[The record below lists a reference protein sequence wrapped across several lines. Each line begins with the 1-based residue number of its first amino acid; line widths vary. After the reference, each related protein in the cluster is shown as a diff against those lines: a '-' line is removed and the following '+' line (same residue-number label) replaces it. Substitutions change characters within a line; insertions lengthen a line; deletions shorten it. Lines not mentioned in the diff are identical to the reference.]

1 LPLSFPFLE
10 EPIRDVSD
18 DIGDP
23 GCAQQLAVLGALVA
37 VSFGRLDREQTA
49 GRIGSAA
56 IYTRTVL
63 SDPSDEGIRVSL
75 RELPP

>member
-1 LPLSFPFLE
+1 MPSIQAHWDCLCRFRSLE

-23 GCAQQLAVLGALVA
+23 GCAQQLAVLGALV
-37 VSFGRLDREQTA
+37 VVLFGRLDREQTA

-56 IYTRTVL
+56 IFTWGR
-63 SDPSDEGIRVSL
+63 S
-75 RELPP
+75 